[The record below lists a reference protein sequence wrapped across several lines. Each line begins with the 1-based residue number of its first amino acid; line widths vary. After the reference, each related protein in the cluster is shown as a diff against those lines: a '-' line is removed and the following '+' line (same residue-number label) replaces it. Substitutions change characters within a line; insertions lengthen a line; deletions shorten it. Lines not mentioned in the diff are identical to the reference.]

1 MIAYSHGWLDY
12 LIGIS
17 NIDIDNRWIGPVH
30 LQEIHRLVKKPN
42 EAHDEDRDL
51 DDSLRPAL
59 VCRNLGDTGDERC
72 LQDALQEMAEGLVFK
87 LIDL

>member
-17 NIDIDNRWIGPVH
+17 NIGIDNRWIGPVY
-30 LQEIHRLVKKPN
+30 LQKIHRVVNKPY

-51 DDSLRPAL
+51 DDSLCPAL

-72 LQDALQEMAEGLVFK
+72 LQDALQETAEGLVFK